1 MNDEFGTT
9 LTMLMDEVADAI
21 HPRADF
27 EAVRD
32 GHVPLAP
39 AAGPARFRRS
49 VGIAAAAVVLAG
61 GGVAAYRATDDDTG
75 SLATS
80 SPATAVTAT
89 STTIQPTSAAPPTT
103 VAAAIVPSPATE
115 ATTKVTAPVARTAQ
129 VAGVDVSRG
138 APVAKFV
145 GTAPAGDIVRVS
157 TPFGSADVT
166 AGESGSWYVLVT
178 LAGALPGETTAT
190 VTFSGSAD
198 SVTLPVSVPAAPV
211 TMPKQTTLPPTTVAV
226 ETTVKPVTT
235 EPKEEQPVATEF
247 TATLGWTEG
256 DGTPLESGLWGK
268 GAPGSV
274 VTATSSAGSATAT
287 VRADGTW
294 EMILRLEGVAPGAK
308 VGIRV
313 TNSASAKVH
322 EFTAKAPP
330 SEVAEVKPFTAQLGA
345 ADLAIEP
352 AKQMI
357 VGTGAPGSVVRAE
370 SSYGVAEA
378 VVGST
383 GGYELKLKLAG
394 MPVGA
399 SAGIRVT
406 NSASTS
412 VFEFTVVKQA
422 PPVIGFSANAAFVE
436 CDSTPPFNEYW
447 GKAAVGATI
456 TISSP
461 YGGGQVTAGADGKWA
476 ARIEFPDAP
485 VGQMFDVVVSSS
497 QGGSA
502 SFPFVR
508 VLPA

>member
-9 LTMLMDEVADAI
+9 LTALMDDIADAI
-21 HPRADF
+21 HPRPDF

-39 AAGPARFRRS
+39 PAAPARFRRS

-61 GGVAAYRATDDDTG
+61 GGVAAYRATGDDTG

-80 SPATAVTAT
+80 SAT
-89 STTIQPTSAAPPTT
+89 SSPRSSVTTRPVPPTT
-103 VAAAIVPSPATE
+103 YATHTSSTVASSPVHE
-115 ATTKVTAPVARTAQ
+115 TTKVTVPVARRAQ

-138 APVAKFV
+138 TPVAKFV
-145 GTAPAGDIVRVS
+145 GTAPVGDIVRVS
-157 TPFGSADVT
+157 TPFGSAETEVAGSGEWYLLVT
-166 AGESGSWYVLVT
+166 LPGALAGESS
-178 LAGALPGETTAT
+178 AT
-190 VTFSGSAD
+190 VTFSGSGD
-198 SVTLPVSVPAAPV
+198 SITLPFSVPAAPV
-211 TMPKQTTLPPTTVAV
+211 TMPKASTTTLAPA
-226 ETTVKPVTT
+226 TTVKPVTS
-235 EPKEEQPVATEF
+235 EPKDAPPAVVEF

-256 DGTPLESGLWGK
+256 DGTPLEVGLWGT

-274 VTATSSAGSATAT
+274 VSAASSAGSAQAT
-287 VRADGTW
+287 VRSDGTW
-294 EMILRLEGVAPGAK
+294 ETILRLDGLAPGTK
-308 VGIRV
+308 VGIRL
-313 TNSASAKVH
+313 TNSSSVKVH

-330 SEVAEVKPFTAQLGA
+330 SEVAETKPFTAQLGA

-352 AKQMI
+352 MKQTI
-357 VGTGAPGSVVRAE
+357 VGTGTPGSIVRAE

-378 VVGST
+378 VVGSL

-394 MPVGA
+394 VPVGA

-406 NSASTS
+406 SSASAS

-422 PPVIGFSANAAFVE
+422 PPTIAFTANAAFVE

-461 YGGGQVTAGADGKWA
+461 YGGGQVTADADGKWA

-485 VGQMFDVVVSSS
+485 VGQMFDVVVGSS

-502 SFPFVR
+502 SLPFVR
-508 VLPA
+508 VPPA

>member
-1 MNDEFGTT
+1 
-9 LTMLMDEVADAI
+9 
-21 HPRADF
+21 
-27 EAVRD
+27 
-32 GHVPLAP
+32 
-39 AAGPARFRRS
+39 
-49 VGIAAAAVVLAG
+49 
-61 GGVAAYRATDDDTG
+61 
-75 SLATS
+75 
-80 SPATAVTAT
+80 
-89 STTIQPTSAAPPTT
+89 
-103 VAAAIVPSPATE
+103 
-115 ATTKVTAPVARTAQ
+115 VARTAQ

-157 TPFGSADVT
+157 TPFGSAETQVAT
-166 AGESGSWYVLVT
+166 SGEWYLFVT
-178 LAGALPGETTAT
+178 LPGALAGDSTAT
-190 VTFSGSAD
+190 VTFSGSGD
-198 SVTLPVSVPAAPV
+198 SVALPFTVPAAPV
-211 TMPKQTTLPPTTVAV
+211 TMPKASTTTVAP
-226 ETTVKPVTT
+226 ETTVKPVTS
-235 EPKEEQPVATEF
+235 EPKDAPPAVVEF

-256 DGTPLESGLWGK
+256 DGTPLENGLWGK
-268 GAPGSV
+268 AAPGSV
-274 VTATSSAGSATAT
+274 VTAASSNGSATAT

-294 EMILRLEGVAPGAK
+294 EMILRLDGVAPGTK

-313 TNSASAKVH
+313 TNSASVKVH

-352 AKQMI
+352 AKQMF
-357 VGTGAPGSVVRAE
+357 VGTRAPGSVVRAE

-406 NSASTS
+406 SSASTS

-422 PPVIGFSANAAFVE
+422 PPVIEFSANAAFVE

-461 YGGGQVTAGADGKWA
+461 YGGGQVTAGADGKWT